1 MSATC
6 HCVELI
12 LRIVVPAIV
21 PPTSRYPFQYWSRF
35 EQGYSGNPHAHSILY
50 GPFNPSFDNVVK
62 DAETKELLENTGEV
76 DGEDLRLWDDV
87 TQEVTDQFKRYVSE
101 MHPAKDSSGEA
112 LYDFVIE
119 NIRDEKFGKP
129 QCVNLREML
138 DRAFANEHAD
148 VDELKRLLLALI
160 EDGQRHTMH
169 GYKQPTKGVQAC
181 ARQKPHTT
189 SPTQDISR

>member
-1 MSATC
+1 MHEIHRFQEDERCLNPLDLGSKEMRFRWSLDNPDILCQLHAIR
-6 HCVELI
+6 VELI

-21 PPTSRYPFQYWSRF
+21 PPTFRYPFQYWSRF

-62 DAETKELLENTGEV
+62 GAETKELLEKSGEV
-76 DGEDLRLWDDV
+76 DDEDVRLWEDV
-87 TQEVTDQFKRYVSE
+87 TQEVTNQFKRYVSE

-119 NIRDEKFGKP
+119 NIRDAKFGKP

-148 VDELKRLLLALI
+148 VDELKRLLLA
-160 EDGQRHTMH
+160 
-169 GYKQPTKGVQAC
+169 
-181 ARQKPHTT
+181 
-189 SPTQDISR
+189 

>member
-1 MSATC
+1 M
-6 HCVELI
+6 
-12 LRIVVPAIV
+12 

-62 DAETKELLENTGEV
+62 DAETKELLEKAGEV
-76 DGEDLRLWDDV
+76 DDEDVRLWEDV
-87 TQEVTDQFKRYVSE
+87 TQEVTDQLKRYVSE

-119 NIRDEKFGKP
+119 NIRDGRFGKP
-129 QCVNLREML
+129 QCVNLREIL

-148 VDELKRLLLALI
+148 VDDLKRLLLALI

-169 GYKQPTKGVQAC
+169 GYKHPTKGVHAC

-189 SPTQDISR
+189 SPTQVICRYLYPKDIQKEK